1 MGLVDKGEIKE
12 VALAECFF
20 DALAALEL
28 NIVKGF
34 QNVQENMLKKKSK
47 DELEEVVQVLK
58 LEVQRIAKN

>member
-1 MGLVDKGEIKE
+1 